1 MSLLRKVRLYNI
13 TSYVPTQTH
22 EINQIIL
29 DNMNK
34 FELSAILY
42 YADFLSMQQK
52 SVPVTDTCKYFY
64 IHKIPMNI
72 SYIAGVDPV
81 YDKHSP
87 YVVQATE
94 TYKILKKQFGE
105 DGILSFL
112 DNICNLG
119 VSGCVTGESM
129 LKHTHRDSDRYIR
142 SKAYKKYNEFKQN
155 QSYHYVTQ
163 GEHGPETKECTKY
176 VAHVQ
181 AKINSNRS

>member
-22 EINQIIL
+22 ETNQIIL

-72 SYIAGVDPV
+72 SYIAGVDPM
-81 YDKHSP
+81 YDKHNP

-94 TYKILKKQFGE
+94 TYGILKNSSEKMEFYLFQTIFA
-105 DGILSFL
+105 
-112 DNICNLG
+112 
-119 VSGCVTGESM
+119 TQESQDA
-129 LKHTHRDSDRYIR
+129 LQESL
-142 SKAYKKYNEFKQN
+142 
-155 QSYHYVTQ
+155 
-163 GEHGPETKECTKY
+163 C
-176 VAHVQ
+176 
-181 AKINSNRS
+181 

>member
-1 MSLLRKVRLYNI
+1 
-13 TSYVPTQTH
+13 
-22 EINQIIL
+22 
-29 DNMNK
+29 
-34 FELSAILY
+34 
-42 YADFLSMQQK
+42 
-52 SVPVTDTCKYFY
+52 
-64 IHKIPMNI
+64 MNI
-72 SYIAGVDPV
+72 SYIAGVDPM
-81 YDKHSP
+81 YDKHNP

-94 TYKILKKQFGE
+94 AYKILKKQFGE

-129 LKHTHRDSDRYIR
+129 LKHIHRDSDRYIR
-142 SKAYKKYNEFKQN
+142 SKAYRKYNEFKQN